1 MAEAPASAATHA
13 GRLFDAYVFVDWSG
27 RAAPSPRVES
37 ADAIWVGELVRA
49 APGGTFAAGTQTG
62 TDTDTDKYFSTRL
75 AAGAHLEGRLV
86 AHVRLGR
93 RVLVGFDLPYGYPAG
108 FAACLGA
115 RPPEPAWSFVWQT
128 IASLV
133 RDAPDNHN
141 NRFEVAAAL
150 NERVRGLHVPGPFW
164 GAPVGTA
171 IRSLSRFRP
180 PFPFATGSG
189 TELAALRAGERRLRV
204 QEAWKLYGA
213 GSVGSQALLGLPWLA
228 RLRWHPELAAVSR
241 VWPFE
246 TGFACPVPAGA
257 FVLHVEIWPGI
268 VDAAVRAAATGIRDR
283 DQVRAMARWAAE
295 HDAAG
300 GLATYLGRPRELD
313 DHQLRVCVAEEGWVF
328 GLHPTTVE
336 RTRPPT
342 RGQPPEGRPRN
353 RPGRPTRSGGGD
365 VGMSLSRWS

>member
-1 MAEAPASAATHA
+1 VAEAPASAATHA

-27 RAAPSPRVES
+27 RAAPSPRLES

-49 APGGTFAAGTQTG
+49 GPGGPFAAGTQTE
-62 TDTDTDKYFSTRL
+62 TDTDTEKYFSTRC

-93 RVLVGFDLPYGYPAG
+93 RVLIGFDLPYGYPAG

-115 RPPEPAWSFVWQT
+115 RPGEPAWPFVWQT

-133 RDAPDNHN
+133 RDAPDNQN
-141 NRFEVAAAL
+141 NRFEAAAAL
-150 NERVRGLHVPGPFW
+150 NERVRGRHAPGPFW

-171 IRSLSRFRP
+171 ISSLSRFRP

-189 TELAALRAGERRLRV
+189 TELAALRLGERRLRV

-246 TGFACPVPAGA
+246 TGFACPAPAGA

-295 HDAAG
+295 QDAAG
-300 GLATYLGRPRELD
+300 GLATYLGRPGELD
-313 DHQLRVCVAEEGWVF
+313 DDQLRVCIAEEGWVF
-328 GLHPTTVE
+328 GLHPRAVE

-342 RGQPPEGRPRN
+342 RGQPADGRPRN

-365 VGMSLSRWS
+365 VGTSLSRWS